1 MEKRYQFLAIAP
13 SQGIGQ
19 RIEEMAA
26 EMPDVEMRVFVG
38 SLGCGHRPRRHR
50 LYDQGSQQTA
60 GD

>member
-26 EMPDVEMRVFVG
+26 EMPDVEMRV
-38 SLGCGHRPRRHR
+38 CGQSWTRRGDR
-50 LYDQGSQQTA
+50 KGA
-60 GD
+60 GETGYCL